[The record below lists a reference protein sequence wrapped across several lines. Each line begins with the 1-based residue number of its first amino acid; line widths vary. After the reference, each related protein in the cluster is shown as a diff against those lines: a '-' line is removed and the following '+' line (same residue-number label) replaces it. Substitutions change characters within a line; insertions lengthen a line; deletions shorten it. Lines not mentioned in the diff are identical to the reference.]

1 MLSLVPRPFT
11 TATIAMEMPAAISPY
26 SMAVAPV
33 SSRRNLISILMI
45 AESGI
50 CLACDVSHDAMGGGF
65 WTTASAMGAPLIGRL
80 QAKAGLTF
88 TLENG

>member
-1 MLSLVPRPFT
+1 MV
-11 TATIAMEMPAAISPY
+11 
-26 SMAVAPV
+26 
-33 SSRRNLISILMI
+33 

-50 CLACDVSHDAMGGGF
+50 CLARDVSRDAVGGGF
-65 WTTASAMGAPLIGRL
+65 WTTASAMGELLIGRL